1 MAAIAGD
8 WCNVAL
14 IVSSFAWLSYY
25 VQNKRVALLCCPRRW
40 IVKRTFAW
48 LNQSRRLSK
57 TYERLIRID
66 KTWIYIAMARVMLNR
81 LA

>member
-1 MAAIAGD
+1 
-8 WCNVAL
+8 VAL
-14 IVSSFAWLSYY
+14 TVSS
-25 VQNKRVALLCCPRRW
+25 
-40 IVKRTFAW
+40 FAW

-66 KTWIYIAMARVMLNR
+66 EAWIYITMTRIMLNR